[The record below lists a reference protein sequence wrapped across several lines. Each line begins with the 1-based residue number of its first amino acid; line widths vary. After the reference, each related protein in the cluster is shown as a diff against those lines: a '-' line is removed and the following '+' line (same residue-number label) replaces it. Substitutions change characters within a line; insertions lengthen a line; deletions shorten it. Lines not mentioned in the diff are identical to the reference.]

1 MIVSKAALDYLFQ
14 NAVDQGVAPGIVAG
28 VATSGGTIYEGAAGV
43 RASGSEAAI
52 TADSVFRIF
61 SMTKAIA
68 SIAALQL
75 YERGLLDLDAPVE
88 TYAPAFSQLQVI
100 DGFDGDAPR
109 LRAPKRKATVK
120 QLMTHTAGL
129 AYQFWN
135 ADTKKYVEVTGNP
148 GFLSGKKLGIMYPLT
163 FDPGDRWHYGINT
176 DWLGQVIEGVTGKT
190 LREVC
195 REQIFA
201 PLSMRD
207 TDFECEGAARDR
219 LVGNHARG
227 EDGTMSVIA
236 LDPPSHP
243 EVYGGGYGAYST
255 LGDYLRFLRAMLN
268 KGELDG
274 VRILKPETLAY
285 ALQNHTGDL
294 EMTKLTT
301 VIPQVSSDAEFFPG
315 RAKSHGLAFM
325 TNREAIP
332 GTLSAN
338 SHFWAGALNTYY
350 WFDPARDVAGV
361 ILMQFLPFAD
371 KRALGTLVDFQKAV
385 YAAG

>member
-1 MIVSKAALDYLFQ
+1 MSAHHAALNYLLQ
-14 NAVDQGVAPGIVAG
+14 TAVEQGVAPGIVAG
-28 VATSGGTIYEGAAGV
+28 IANSGGTTYEGAAGV
-43 RASGSEAAI
+43 RAAGAEQSMTTDA
-52 TADSVFRIF
+52 VFRIF

-88 TYAPAFSQLQVI
+88 NYAPAFGQLQVI
-100 DGFDGDAPR
+100 EGFDGDTPR

-120 QLMTHTAGL
+120 HLMTHTAGL

-163 FDPGDRWHYGINT
+163 FDPGDKWHYGINI

-195 REQIFA
+195 REQIFE
-201 PLSMRD
+201 PLAMPDS
-207 TDFECEGAARDR
+207 DFECEGAARDR

-268 KGELDG
+268 TGELEG
-274 VRILKPETLAY
+274 QRILKPETLAY

-294 EMTKLTT
+294 EMSKLST
-301 VIPQVSSDAEFFPG
+301 VIPAISSDAEFFPG

-325 TNREAIP
+325 ANREAIP

-338 SHFWAGALNTYY
+338 SHFWAGALNTYF
-350 WFDPARDVAGV
+350 WFDPARDVAAV
-361 ILMQFLPFAD
+361 LLMQFLPFAD
-371 KRALGTLVDFQKAV
+371 RRALGTLVDFQKAV
-385 YAAG
+385 YAGR